1 MPRLKFICPASGHI
15 IDTGMQI
22 DEENF
27 AALDD
32 GTRLD
37 CPYCLKPHRIDEIAG
52 WMLGDVEPEID
63 DR

>member
-1 MPRLKFICPASGHI
+1 
-15 IDTGMQI
+15 MQI